1 MDIDDPEKADSLLR
15 RLKAAL
21 PIEANIPARL
31 ADTLSKKAPDVSSP
45 SKCNV
50 VSEMYSGDPGGI
62 MCSLDIGGPEATAV
76 HLVSI
81 THLTF
86 YRRIPLSREIESYQ
100 RHRTKKLKQQAA
112 RGY

>member
-1 MDIDDPEKADSLLR
+1 
-15 RLKAAL
+15 
-21 PIEANIPARL
+21 
-31 ADTLSKKAPDVSSP
+31 
-45 SKCNV
+45 
-50 VSEMYSGDPGGI
+50 

-81 THLTF
+81 THLMF

-100 RHRTKKLKQQAA
+100 RHRPKRLKQQAA